1 MPIVLFAVVIDSN
14 AVICG

>member
-1 MPIVLFAVVIDSN
+1 LFAVVIDSN